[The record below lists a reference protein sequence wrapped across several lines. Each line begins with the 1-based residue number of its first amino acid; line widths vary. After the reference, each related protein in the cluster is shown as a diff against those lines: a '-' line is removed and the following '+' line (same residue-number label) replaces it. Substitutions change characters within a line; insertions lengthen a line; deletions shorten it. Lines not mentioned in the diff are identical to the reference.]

1 MLKLY
6 PIRLED
12 WQITELERRANGN
25 PVAPLVRGII
35 GDWLG
40 LDDNLKKDQIMKE
53 IDGLTGQ
60 INLLNKQLNDIEMIE
75 RTQQTNSDV
84 EFDRQKYIE
93 SNQYVFDMYKNKTIS
108 PQGYKILI
116 SSLGFKNKDEVN
128 AWLDE
133 QTSEWFYK
141 CIYR

>member
-1 MLKLY
+1 MKLRQY
-6 PIRLED
+6 LIRLEE
-12 WQITELERRANGN
+12 WQIIELERRAGKN
-25 PVAPLVRGII
+25 PVAPLIRSII

-40 LDDNLKKDQIMKE
+40 LDETLKKEQIINE
-53 IDGLTGQ
+53 IEGLNGQ
-60 INLLNKQLNDIEMIE
+60 INLLNQQLHDIDTIE
-75 RTQQTNSDV
+75 RAQQKNCDV

-116 SSLGFKNKDEVN
+116 NSLGFKNKDEVN

-133 QTSEWFYK
+133 QTSE
-141 CIYR
+141 

>member
-40 LDDNLKKDQIMKE
+40 LDDNLQKDQIMKE

-60 INLLNKQLNDIEMIE
+60 INLLNQQLHDIETIE

-108 PQGYKILI
+108 PHGYKILI
-116 SSLGFKNKDEVN
+116 DSLGFKNKDEVN

-133 QTSEWFYK
+133 QTSE
-141 CIYR
+141 

>member
-40 LDDNLKKDQIMKE
+40 LDDNLKKEQIINE
-53 IDGLTGQ
+53 IEGLNGQ
-60 INLLNKQLNDIEMIE
+60 INLLNQQLHDIDTIE
-75 RTQQTNSDV
+75 RTQQKNCDV

-93 SNQYVFDMYKNKTIS
+93 SNQYVFDMYKHKTIS

-116 SSLGFKNKDEVN
+116 NSLGFKNKDEVN

-133 QTSEWFYK
+133 QTSE
-141 CIYR
+141 

>member
-1 MLKLY
+1 MKLRQY
-6 PIRLED
+6 LIRLEE
-12 WQITELERRANGN
+12 WQITELEQRAGKN
-25 PVAPLVRGII
+25 PVAPLIRSII

-40 LDDNLKKDQIMKE
+40 LDDTLKKEHIINE
-53 IDGLTGQ
+53 IEGLNGQ
-60 INLLNKQLNDIEMIE
+60 INLLNQQLHDIDTIE
-75 RTQQTNSDV
+75 RTQQINSDV

-116 SSLGFKNKDEVN
+116 NSLGFKNKDEVN

-133 QTSEWFYK
+133 QTSE
-141 CIYR
+141 

>member
-1 MLKLY
+1 MKLRQY
-6 PIRLED
+6 LIRLEE
-12 WQITELERRANGN
+12 WQITELEQRAGKN
-25 PVAPLVRGII
+25 PVAPLIRSII

-40 LDDNLKKDQIMKE
+40 LDDTLKKEQIINE
-53 IDGLTGQ
+53 IEGLNGQ
-60 INLLNKQLNDIEMIE
+60 INLLNQQLHDIDTIE
-75 RTQQTNSDV
+75 RTQQKNCDV

-116 SSLGFKNKDEVN
+116 NSLGFKNKDEVN

-133 QTSEWFYK
+133 QTSG
-141 CIYR
+141 